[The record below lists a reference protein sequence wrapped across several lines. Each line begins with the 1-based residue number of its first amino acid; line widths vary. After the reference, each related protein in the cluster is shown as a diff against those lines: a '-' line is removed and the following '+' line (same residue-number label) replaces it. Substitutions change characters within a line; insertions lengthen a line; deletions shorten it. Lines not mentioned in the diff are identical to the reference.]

1 MKLAKRMLALAVA
14 VMLVMAVLVV
24 PASATLPPPFY
35 SHVCGFV
42 ELYNGSTA
50 NGYVRAIQ
58 AFLYHYPYTQT
69 TIINGG
75 GIDGGYGNAT
85 ESAVKIYQQKKWP
98 NTPSEWDGRV
108 GTKTWTKVAG
118 DLIKKNVGSET
129 YLNYGNGRVMNVVIN
144 GSSYSYYNCNT
155 SGTRDRF
162 IVTRQYSPGTGL

>member
-1 MKLAKRMLALAVA
+1 M
-14 VMLVMAVLVV
+14 
-24 PASATLPPPFY
+24 
-35 SHVCGFV
+35 
-42 ELYNGSTA
+42 
-50 NGYVRAIQ
+50 
-58 AFLYHYPYTQT
+58 YHYPYTQT

-144 GSSYSYYNCNT
+144 GSSHSYYNCNT
-155 SGTRDRF
+155 SGTRDCF
-162 IVTRQYSPGTGL
+162 IVTR